1 MNFFVS
7 EMTCLR
13 YFIPLIKE
21 GNRRNVKSTVYWQSS
36 NYGTDRP
43 HKYNC
48 PSKYTDQFKKLSL
61 DFNFDLKKCT
71 EKINNKD
78 LTFLIE
84 GRGRQYFEGK
94 KAALTTGL
102 DFCGEGGNYDKSIE
116 NIDYY
121 IFPNEA
127 WTRFSDWPA
136 NMDASPNLKPK
147 LLDENEKKNL
157 YLGSPKLDVALNKEE
172 IIKKYNLSNSKKCLI
187 FYPRDRDNHKIDINK
202 ISNILENLNY
212 EVLIKYRAKD
222 HCRLSASQNTRIFK
236 DEFWYPHVAME
247 LIYIS
252 DIVLNTDSFG
262 LKESVSLKKPI
273 LNFRIKP
280 FVSSFSIFNPLNEKF
295 FSEIKMPIDYSLIKE
310 RINYLKDAK
319 PEHFQETIDRC
330 SLGPGASKRILDFFG
345 L

>member
-21 GNRRNVKSTVYWQSS
+21 GNRRNVKSTIYWQNS
-36 NYGTDRP
+36 N
-43 HKYNC
+43 KYNC
-48 PSKYTDQFKKLSL
+48 PAKHIDQFKKLSQ

-84 GRGRQYFEGK
+84 GRGNQYFEGK

-102 DFCGEGGNYDKSIE
+102 DFHGEGGNYDKSIE

-121 IFPNEA
+121 IFPNKA

-136 NMDASPNLKPK
+136 NISTSPNVKPK
-147 LLDENEKKNL
+147 LLNEKKNL
-157 YLGSPKLDVALNKEE
+157 YLGSPKLDVTLNKEE
-172 IIKKYNLSNSKKCLI
+172 IIKKYNLSNSKKCFI

-222 HCRLSASQNTRIFK
+222 YCRLSPPQNTRIFK
-236 DEFWYPHVAME
+236 DEFWYPHAAME

-262 LKESVSLKKPI
+262 LKEAVSLKKPM

-280 FVSSFSIFNPLNEKF
+280 FASSFSIFNPLNEKF

-319 PEHFQETIDRC
+319 PEHFQETIDRF
-330 SLGPGASKRILDFFG
+330 SLGPGASRRILDFFN